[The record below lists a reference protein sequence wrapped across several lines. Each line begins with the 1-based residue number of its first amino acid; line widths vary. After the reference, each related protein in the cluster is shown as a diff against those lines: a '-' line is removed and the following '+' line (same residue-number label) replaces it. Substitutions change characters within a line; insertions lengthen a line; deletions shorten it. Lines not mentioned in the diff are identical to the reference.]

1 MVSAQNKEIL
11 WILDL
16 VREKQANCF
25 KRLFASVDVVP
36 KEKVICFG
44 WESSIFKEA
53 EKVIILA
60 MNITT
65 DLQKKKRNL
74 SALVSTAKGAFSS
87 SMVEEMH
94 IP

>member
-1 MVSAQNKEIL
+1 MISTQNKEIL

-16 VREKQANCF
+16 IGQKQANSF

-44 WESSIFKEA
+44 GESAVFKEA

-65 DLQKKKRNL
+65 DLQKKSSNL
-74 SALVSTAKGAFSS
+74 SVPVSTAKWSFSN
-87 SMVEEMH
+87 V
-94 IP
+94 

>member
-1 MVSAQNKEIL
+1 MISTQNKEIL

-16 VREKQANCF
+16 VRQKQANSF

-44 WESSIFKEA
+44 GESSVFKEA

-60 MNITT
+60 MNIAT
-65 DLQKKKRNL
+65 DLQKKKIIICQCRSRL
-74 SALVSTAKGAFSS
+74 PRGFFKRI
-87 SMVEEMH
+87 VEEIHM
-94 IP
+94 P